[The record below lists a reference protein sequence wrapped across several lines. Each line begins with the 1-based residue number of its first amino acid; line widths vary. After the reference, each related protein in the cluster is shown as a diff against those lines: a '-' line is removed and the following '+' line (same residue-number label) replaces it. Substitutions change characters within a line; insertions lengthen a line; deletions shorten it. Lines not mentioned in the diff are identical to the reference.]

1 MPESDPLDR
10 LPHAGPARLPD
21 RVLEWAPGVRV
32 VAQRRLGPGDSCL
45 NQAGHL
51 PSLLLVELMAQ
62 VGGLLIEEN
71 GASGRRT
78 GPGLALLAGIKRM
91 HLHDAPRAGETV
103 IVEGALVRRL
113 GDVYLIAV
121 SCHTAGRPLAH
132 GRIQIRRA
140 GGSIA

>member
-1 MPESDPLDR
+1 MPHGEPLDR

-21 RVLEWAPGVRV
+21 RVLDWAPGERV
-32 VAQRRLGPGDSCL
+32 VAQRSLAPGDSCL
-45 NQAGHL
+45 NEGACL

-62 VGGLLIEEN
+62 VGGLLIEDD
-71 GASGRRT
+71 GGRGSRSA
-78 GPGLALLAGIKRM
+78 PPLALLAGIKRM

-113 GDVYLIAV
+113 GDIYLIAV
-121 SCHTAGRPLAH
+121 SCHAAGRPLAH

-140 GGSIA
+140 GGPTS

>member
-21 RVLEWAPGVRV
+21 RVLDWAPGVRV
-32 VAQRRLGPGDSCL
+32 VAQRRLARGDSCL
-45 NQAGHL
+45 NQAGRL

-62 VGGLLIEEN
+62 VGGLLIEAD
-71 GASGRRT
+71 GAGGRT
-78 GPGLALLAGIKRM
+78 SPGLALLAGIKRM

-121 SCHTAGRPLAH
+121 SCHAAGRPLAH

-140 GGSIA
+140 GRSIS